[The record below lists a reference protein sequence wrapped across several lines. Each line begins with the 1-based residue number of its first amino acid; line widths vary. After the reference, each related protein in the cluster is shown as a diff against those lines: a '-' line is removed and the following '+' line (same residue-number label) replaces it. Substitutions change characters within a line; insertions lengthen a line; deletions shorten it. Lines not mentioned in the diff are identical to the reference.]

1 MRTHP
6 LASLTALLLLLLLA
20 ATPAARAERPAI
32 DTGAAET
39 PEASRRLLTRPAPC
53 PGPGCAA
60 TPAAKGP
67 RLVYLNFEGV
77 TLTRST
83 TQDDAPSGKSAIVTS
98 NMTIPAFS
106 TSSLSSTGGL
116 TRSQIIARVVDQ
128 LYFSHQDYDIDFV
141 TERPATENYSMVVF
155 GGTCPQVAGTSCA
168 GIALLDCGDLMP
180 HNITFVFPDGLRVD
194 DLAATA
200 SQEAAHAFGL
210 AHTTDESDIMYPF
223 LRQFIPT
230 QYGAGPLPQGD
241 DSCGGALF
249 QDSDEKMLQTIG
261 PRGQDVTG
269 PTITIT
275 APSEGDAVSVG
286 DPVLADISDASPI
299 QRAELLVNAV
309 KVAEKTSAPW
319 SFEIPAGTES
329 GEVSILF
336 RAYDSEGNY
345 SQQRVSVYLISGDEQ
360 PCGEDGSCPIG
371 LECQSN
377 LCVPSPGGLGTT
389 CTMNEECQSGIC
401 AEADGE
407 QRCSQQCSEA
417 EPCPGGFECR
427 GGVACWPEDPSEEGG
442 GCSASGGSGVSLL
455 GLLWLAWIGLAVLV
469 LRGRRRPERIR

>member
-6 LASLTALLLLLLLA
+6 LASLTAPVLLLLA
-20 ATPAARAERPAI
+20 ATPAARAERPAM
-32 DTGAAET
+32 DTGASEGA
-39 PEASRRLLTRPAPC
+39 ASRRLLTRPAPC

-60 TPAAKGP
+60 TPTAKGP
-67 RLVYLNFEGV
+67 RLVYLNFDGV

-98 NMTIPAFS
+98 NMTIPAFDPNE
-106 TSSLSSTGGL
+106 LSFTGGL

-128 LYFSHQDYDIDFV
+128 LYFSHQDFDIDFV

-155 GGTCPQVAGTSCA
+155 GGNCPQVAGTSCA

-180 HNITFVFPDGLRVD
+180 HNITFVFPSGLRVD

-223 LRQFIPT
+223 LRDFIPT
-230 QYGAGPLPQGD
+230 QYGAGPLPEGD

-249 QDSDEKMLQTIG
+249 QDSHEKLLQTIG
-261 PRGQDVTG
+261 ERGQDVTG

-275 APSEGDAVSVG
+275 EPSDGDAVTVG
-286 DPVLADISDASPI
+286 AAVLADITDASPI
-299 QRAELLVNAV
+299 ERAELLINAV

-319 SFEIPAGTES
+319 SFEIPEGTES
-329 GEVSILF
+329 GDISILV
-336 RAYDSEGNY
+336 RGYDSQGNY
-345 SQQRVSVYLISGDEQ
+345 SQERVQVYLIGGDEE
-360 PCGEDGSCPIG
+360 PCGADGSCPIG
-371 LECQSN
+371 LECQSGV
-377 LCVPSPGGLGTT
+377 CVPSPGGLGTT

-407 QRCSQQCSEA
+407 QRCSQQCSES

-427 GGVACWPEDPSEEGG
+427 GGVACWPEKPSEGG
-442 GCSASGGSGVSLL
+442 GCSAAGDSGVSLL